1 MDIYI
6 VSILNRIRISLVS
19 NDTKFIKRYRL
30 FNILEW
36 RWYEII
42 IGYTFNK
49 NCQKKSKRVWNRL
62 NTFTKNIKKIST
74 HF

>member
-6 VSILNRIRISLVS
+6 VSILDWIRISLVS
-19 NDTKFIKRYRL
+19 NDRKFIKRYRL

-42 IGYTFNK
+42 I
-49 NCQKKSKRVWNRL
+49 
-62 NTFTKNIKKIST
+62 
-74 HF
+74 